1 MTISSSGTSGTS
13 GTSGASGTSG
23 MSGTSGTS
31 GLPDKQTFGAMVV
44 KGTLDTLNSGSMSG
58 TGKNSDSDYDF
69 QTKVLSAGPK
79 AMGNLVNGKI

>member
-1 MTISSSGTSGTS
+1 
-13 GTSGASGTSG
+13 
-23 MSGTSGTS
+23 
-31 GLPDKQTFGAMVV
+31 
-44 KGTLDTLNSGSMSG
+44 MSG